1 MRGRPLLGLGFVVSV
16 AVLVAVLLADVP
28 GARTLLVRLR
38 DHATGRSDVLTI
50 TFDQRPDLARGDP
63 VYSIEGEAFALQGK
77 VMHVGEGV
85 PCEVVVKVDPT
96 VVRRFHDHASMVAM
110 HPEADLA
117 WVLRTLIPPDLRSQT
132 VEQLGRVWESQ
143 KDVTL
148 ESLREPVITLL
159 ADLVTV
165 LADSL
170 PEALARHEAERQT
183 FFDAFAGEIFPTHMK
198 PHLEA
203 AFIHRLE
210 ERIQPLAGRMGVEIW
225 EAVTFGDLM
234 SLSWVGMKDI
244 VGAAKEEEM
253 ARQLGLI
260 LEVRALPVL
269 RRHAPI
275 AFKEALAAAAE
286 GVADPRIREAVDQTV
301 THTMAHPAFQTFMG
315 LVVKSWILDN
325 QRLRQRCEEALAS
338 PAFRKPFEDLY
349 KAAEPTLE
357 EALEEILTRP
367 DREGM
372 DHQLVR
378 VLRRVVLKK
387 DEHYLLLMDQGD
399 RPLDPGRA
407 IMTGTIGRDP

>member
-1 MRGRPLLGLGFVVSV
+1 
-16 AVLVAVLLADVP
+16 
-28 GARTLLVRLR
+28 
-38 DHATGRSDVLTI
+38 
-50 TFDQRPDLARGDP
+50 
-63 VYSIEGEAFALQGK
+63 
-77 VMHVGEGV
+77 
-85 PCEVVVKVDPT
+85 
-96 VVRRFHDHASMVAM
+96 
-110 HPEADLA
+110 
-117 WVLRTLIPPDLRSQT
+117 
-132 VEQLGRVWESQ
+132 
-143 KDVTL
+143 
-148 ESLREPVITLL
+148 
-159 ADLVTV
+159 
-165 LADSL
+165 
-170 PEALARHEAERQT
+170 
-183 FFDAFAGEIFPTHMK
+183 MK

-203 AFIHRLE
+203 AFLHRLE

-225 EAVTFGDLM
+225 DAVTFGDLM

-269 RRHAPI
+269 RRHAPV

-338 PAFRKPFEDLY
+338 PAFRKHFESLY

-387 DEHYLLLMDQGD
+387 DEHYLLLMDRGD